1 MSSYLKMAVCGV
13 VLGLSGCAT
22 MAGWT
27 PDQTAA
33 FVGAMQTTANAVDP
47 YEYAGPRQPVEP
59 PVEGA
64 PVAQVYNG
72 RPNTAGSTDP
82 YGLNAA
88 SQQQQASIQQ
98 QIQSEENQAPIGA
111 NIPTPVHC
119 WVSAFNTIECN

>member
-47 YEYAGPRQPVEP
+47 YEYAGPKQPVEP
-59 PVEGA
+59 PVEAA
-64 PVAQVYNG
+64 PVTQAYNG
-72 RPNTAGSTDP
+72 RAFTPQFP
-82 YGLNAA
+82 
-88 SQQQQASIQQ
+88 QQQAQVQPAAS
-98 QIQSEENQAPIGA
+98 SEPIGA

-119 WVSAFNTIECN
+119 WVGAFNTIECD